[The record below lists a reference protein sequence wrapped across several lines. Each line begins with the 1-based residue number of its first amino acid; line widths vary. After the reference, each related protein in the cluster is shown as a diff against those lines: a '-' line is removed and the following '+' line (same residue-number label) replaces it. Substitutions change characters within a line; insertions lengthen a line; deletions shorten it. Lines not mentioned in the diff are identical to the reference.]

1 MVCPVDGLNDR
12 EKRSMARVSLRILAL
27 GAAIGISS
35 VFGLGVASA
44 TPSVQTLGIANSEII
59 NVNHRPGHWGP
70 GYRRACTAGQAAS
83 KARRMGLRNP
93 TVTVRRNVLRVTGW
107 RYGHRSAVVFARA
120 RGCPIIR

>member
-1 MVCPVDGLNDR
+1 
-12 EKRSMARVSLRILAL
+12 MARVSLRMLAL

-35 VFGLGVASA
+35 VFGLGAASA
-44 TPSVQTLGIANSEII
+44 APSVQTFVGNGTANSKII

-120 RGCPIIR
+120 RGCPIVR